1 MKDYVTKCFTLCQ
14 NDTERDSVEKF
25 LKDELNRIVGKGEQ
39 WLLDFST
46 MPLPPILQKKQQHQ
60 SRWDTP
66 PVAPFS
72 LPSRPTVEGVHPE
85 FGTTLSFGRPPNKR
99 TFQESTVNQFAPTNK
114 TPKKKKSKGKMK
126 QFQVA
131 VKDQKKLNERSQRFQ
146 MGRGTTADFV
156 KKVSLEEMLQNAQ
169 NTVFKGGDEDT
180 DWCEYRVQ
188 GTSTELLKQY
198 LRLTSAPD
206 PSTVR
211 PELVLK
217 KSLQRIK
224 DLWLEKHDYR
234 STCEQLKSVRQDL
247 TVQGIRNSFTVE
259 VYESHARVALEMGD
273 HEEFNQCQNQLK
285 ELYVDN
291 PSGNEDEFLAYRILY
306 SVFTR
311 NTADLARNMASVSS
325 QSSGHPAVSHALKLK
340 KAWLLG
346 NYHLF
351 FKLYPSAPHM
361 GTFLLDKFVTR
372 ERVSAF
378 KTMMKAYRPS
388 LSISFITRELGFSSE
403 EDCMTFLDELKV
415 TYLPCHTALD
425 CKATFNSLSAPQ
437 N

>member
-1 MKDYVTKCFTLCQ
+1 M
-14 NDTERDSVEKF
+14 
-25 LKDELNRIVGKGEQ
+25 
-39 WLLDFST
+39 
-46 MPLPPILQKKQQHQ
+46 
-60 SRWDTP
+60 
-66 PVAPFS
+66 
-72 LPSRPTVEGVHPE
+72 
-85 FGTTLSFGRPPNKR
+85 
-99 TFQESTVNQFAPTNK
+99 
-114 TPKKKKSKGKMK
+114 
-126 QFQVA
+126 
-131 VKDQKKLNERSQRFQ
+131 
-146 MGRGTTADFV
+146 
-156 KKVSLEEMLQNAQ
+156 
-169 NTVFKGGDEDT
+169 
-180 DWCEYRVQ
+180 
-188 GTSTELLKQY
+188 KQY

-378 KTMMKAYRPS
+378 KTMMKAYVVFVLVP
-388 LSISFITRELGFSSE
+388 F
-403 EDCMTFLDELKV
+403 V
-415 TYLPCHTALD
+415 
-425 CKATFNSLSAPQ
+425 
-437 N
+437 